1 MIFILRMELEVVAQ
15 VLDHVTFC
23 ERPLSWEHSLV
34 VQLPEG
40 SSEIPLE
47 VISEESWPPIDPKT
61 LVKAT
66 LKAKDGLCHPLLLI
80 STIIL

>member
-1 MIFILRMELEVVAQ
+1 MELEVVAQ

-23 ERPLSWEHSLV
+23 ERPPLLG

-47 VISEESWPPIDPKT
+47 VISEESWPPMDPKT

-66 LKAKDGLCHPLLLI
+66 LKAKDGLRHP
-80 STIIL
+80 